1 LQTVINIGELSSST
15 NSLDIDTIEDE
26 RNESALS
33 YIQQSKIQVMQ
44 KMKTK
49 KLKKRLSMNNRD

>member
-1 LQTVINIGELSSST
+1 MINIGELSSST

>member
-1 LQTVINIGELSSST
+1 LQTLIKVGELSSST
-15 NSLDIDTIEDE
+15 NSLEIDTIEDE